1 MPSAWGC
8 KRSGALRRVGEW
20 ATDGMLGALDGNR
33 DFDDFYR
40 SEYGRLLALAV
51 ALCRDRAAAED
62 VVQDAFLAAHR
73 KWEVVSGYDAPAAFV
88 RRVVIN
94 RSRSRFRRRA
104 RERDAMNRL
113 ASRSSGCDEA
123 SPIDVDSFWVLVR
136 TLPAQQARCIAL
148 RYVDDLDVAA
158 IAAVLGCAEPTVR
171 VHLHRAHRSL
181 ASRLELEAD

>member
-1 MPSAWGC
+1 
-8 KRSGALRRVGEW
+8 
-20 ATDGMLGALDGNR
+20 
-33 DFDDFYR
+33 
-40 SEYGRLLALAV
+40 
-51 ALCRDRAAAED
+51 
-62 VVQDAFLAAHR
+62 
-73 KWEVVSGYDAPAAFV
+73 
-88 RRVVIN
+88 
-94 RSRSRFRRRA
+94 
-104 RERDAMNRL
+104 MNRL

-123 SPIDVDSFWVLVR
+123 SPIDVDSFWALVR

>member
-1 MPSAWGC
+1 
-8 KRSGALRRVGEW
+8 
-20 ATDGMLGALDGNR
+20 MLGALDGNR

-40 SEYGRLLALAV
+40 TEYGRVLALAV
-51 ALCRDRAAAED
+51 ALCRDRGAAED
-62 VVQDAFLAAHR
+62 LVQDAFVAAHR
-73 KWEVVSGYDAPAAFV
+73 KWDVVSGYDAPGAFV

-113 ASRSSGCDEA
+113 ASRSSGWDEV
-123 SPIDVDSFWVLVR
+123 SPVDVDSFWALVR

-158 IAAVLGCAEPTVR
+158 IAALLGCAQPTVR
-171 VHLHRAHRSL
+171 VHLHRAHQSL